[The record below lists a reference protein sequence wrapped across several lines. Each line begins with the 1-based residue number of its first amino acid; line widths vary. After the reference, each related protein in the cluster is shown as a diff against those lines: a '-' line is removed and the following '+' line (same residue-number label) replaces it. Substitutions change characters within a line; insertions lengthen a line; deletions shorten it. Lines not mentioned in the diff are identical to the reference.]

1 MCVLRDIWNYD
12 CEDKENK
19 FGGRMKLKFRIRRVE
34 FGDADMSKIPLMRRR
49 YEVLAISDGEE
60 CQHRKQIDITGVN
73 NFYITYTRQR
83 GEHVEF
89 DEGIQDDL
97 TKYME
102 IREQRKQM
110 WIQRNK

>member
-1 MCVLRDIWNYD
+1 
-12 CEDKENK
+12 
-19 FGGRMKLKFRIRRVE
+19 MKLKFRIRRAE
-34 FGDADMSKIPLMRRR
+34 FGDADISRIPLMQRR
-49 YEVLAISDGEE
+49 YEVLVMGNGEE
-60 CQHRKQIDITGVN
+60 YHHKKLSNITEVN

-89 DEGIQDDL
+89 GERIQDDL

-110 WIQRNK
+110 WVRKNK